1 MRPTLDENKPIFQQI
16 TRMIEDDIVN
26 GELQE
31 GGQAPS
37 STQLVSYYKIN
48 PSTVLKG
55 MNQLVDD
62 QILYKKRGVGMFVA
76 EGARGKLL
84 EARRQTFMEEYIA
97 SMLQEAGRL
106 GISKSDIYTMIE
118 KMEEGRER

>member
-1 MRPTLDENKPIFQQI
+1 
-16 TRMIEDDIVN
+16 
-26 GELQE
+26 
-31 GGQAPS
+31 
-37 STQLVSYYKIN
+37 
-48 PSTVLKG
+48 
-55 MNQLVDD
+55 
-62 QILYKKRGVGMFVA
+62 MFVA